1 MLIVISV
8 LPASSNSE
16 EDTGAVLRGM
26 ATEAPPDLKSPPPG
40 ERLAPASKNSRPPV
54 TQLEFRQAMRDFRS
68 MFPEMEP
75 SVIEAVLR
83 ANGGGVDATID
94 QLLAMA
100 TDNDNERL
108 RTELEATEN
117 AEAPPHYSPPGRT
130 PPPSYQQATTPLPQG
145 PTEPTPPRLAG
156 EEDQSKSST
165 KAPSWKPPLL
175 GPLPPGFLRLQ
186 QPSPPSP
193 TEGSPQVSNLSVREE
208 RESLRHRVRL
218 RRVQATQRN

>member
-1 MLIVISV
+1 
-8 LPASSNSE
+8 
-16 EDTGAVLRGM
+16 
-26 ATEAPPDLKSPPPG
+26 
-40 ERLAPASKNSRPPV
+40 
-54 TQLEFRQAMRDFRS
+54 MRDFRS

-145 PTEPTPPRLAG
+145 PTEPTPPRWFNAWQVLVVCAW
-156 EEDQSKSST
+156 Q
-165 KAPSWKPPLL
+165 
-175 GPLPPGFLRLQ
+175 
-186 QPSPPSP
+186 
-193 TEGSPQVSNLSVREE
+193 EGGTHLWHDRQGDS
-208 RESLRHRVRL
+208 
-218 RRVQATQRN
+218 A